1 MIYRTSKLHP
11 HTHMIK
17 INDCWFETTQ
27 QHILQQF
34 ESMSE
39 LWLMINSRNQQFI
52 LVTKCNSFLD
62 RNKWMLLFLIV
73 MKKKYFAFN
82 YVTAQGK
89 TLKKLLKKS
98 KWFWFTIEIWQV
110 LYFHSW
116 SSSEGV
122 SFTNTIYECLHW
134 SSIKTIWITIFLSM
148 FSVVYNQCLKLK

>member
-52 LVTKCNSFLD
+52 LVTKHNSFWED
-62 RNKWMLLFLIV
+62 INECWYFSMSCKKIILLSAHHHKFIKENRPKIQLMYKV
-73 MKKKYFAFN
+73 HCTLHSCSRKCFN
-82 YVTAQGK
+82 
-89 TLKKLLKKS
+89 L
-98 KWFWFTIEIWQV
+98 
-110 LYFHSW
+110 
-116 SSSEGV
+116 
-122 SFTNTIYECLHW
+122 
-134 SSIKTIWITIFLSM
+134 IWIWIFVWWHQKGRKNVSIFINNSYDL
-148 FSVVYNQCLKLK
+148 Y

>member
-52 LVTKCNSFLD
+52 LVTKHNSFWDDINECWYFSVSCTKIVFLLTHHRKFTKGKPTKNVIYWD
-62 RNKWMLLFLIV
+62 TNYIALYILVIVNVSISSVVRMSVFVSINHMVYIKWINHGHSLNFQ
-73 MKKKYFAFN
+73 MKKQA
-82 YVTAQGK
+82 
-89 TLKKLLKKS
+89 
-98 KWFWFTIEIWQV
+98 
-110 LYFHSW
+110 
-116 SSSEGV
+116 
-122 SFTNTIYECLHW
+122 
-134 SSIKTIWITIFLSM
+134 
-148 FSVVYNQCLKLK
+148 